1 MDLFFLELIC
11 AIVKAGL
18 HSPAVGCLASHE
30 MGCMTISHTPWN
42 LTMAHVKL
50 VIYIPWKNS
59 LYVLSSLVN
68 NLPYIYIYS
77 PYIYIFL
84 IYVYSLYTGI
94 YIHVY
99 IYIHMHIYI
108 YTYIYI
114 HIYIYPRYI
123 YIYIYVYPR
132 YIYIYSV
139 ITLKPMISQLYPQ
152 NIPSMLGCI

>member
-50 VIYIPWKNS
+50 VIYIPWKIS

-68 NLPYIYIYS
+68 NLPYIYIVL
-77 PYIYIFL
+77 IYIFL

-108 YTYIYI
+108 SQI
-114 HIYIYPRYI
+114 YI
-123 YIYIYVYPR
+123 YIYIPDIYICVYPR
-132 YIYIYSV
+132 YIYIFRDNLETHDIPIISSKYSKYV
-139 ITLKPMISQLYPQ
+139 GWHLKTI
-152 NIPSMLGCI
+152 

>member
-50 VIYIPWKNS
+50 VIYISWKIS

-68 NLPYIYIYS
+68 NLPYIYS
-77 PYIYIFL
+77 PYIYIPDICIFL
-84 IYVYSLYTGI
+84 VYRN
-94 YIHVY
+94 IHTCIY

-108 YTYIYI
+108 Y
-114 HIYIYPRYI
+114 PRYI
-123 YIYIYVYPR
+123 YICVYPR
-132 YIYIYSV
+132 YIYIFRDNLETHDIPIISSKYSKYV
-139 ITLKPMISQLYPQ
+139 GLHLKTI
-152 NIPSMLGCI
+152 